1 MGTVKRPY
9 GPWSK
14 EMLEGCRQA
23 GVLKVEALVEWLASR
38 GTTVDRTLVSHWG
51 AGRSHLPADVLP
63 LLAEFTERPELVF
76 GPYLHAV
83 NCYVYHVPD
92 HAADGTELTDL
103 MLEAGGCLGR
113 VQHTLAEARSP
124 DSPGGVAITDEE
136 REELADRL
144 NELIHHL
151 AEVRAGL
158 MPAKKKRRR

>member
-1 MGTVKRPY
+1 
-9 GPWSK
+9 
-14 EMLEGCRQA
+14 MLDGLRSA

-38 GTTVDRTLVSHWG
+38 GTPVDRTLVSHWG

-83 NCYVYHVPD
+83 QCYVYHVPER
-92 HAADGTELTDL
+92 AANGSELADL
-103 MLEAGGCLGR
+103 MLEAGACLGR
-113 VQHTLAEARSP
+113 LQHALAEARSP
-124 DSPGGVAITDEE
+124 DSPGGAAITEDE
-136 REELADRL
+136 RDGLAERL

-158 MPAKKKRRR
+158 VPVAKPAKKW